1 MNGKRAIAWI
11 MGASL
16 IGQLSCNLPMSV
28 QGPTPVNPQSTLDT
42 VLAPSLAAVAS
53 DTPALTA
60 PSSEAPL
67 PSLTPTPSATPSPT
81 YTFTPTVPM
90 VSVSGNTNCRTGPGT
105 VYDLVFVLTVGQ
117 TAQVVGRDGEGQYWV
132 IRNPS
137 NPANSCWLWGNY
149 ATVTGDWS
157 ALPVIPAPPTPT
169 PAPSFAFSYDFWGV
183 GPGYQCFKFDVRNT
197 GSVIWESY
205 TITLHNTAHGTT
217 ATGSG
222 NEFISYDNWCVSTGS
237 ESDLMPG
244 ETGMASV
251 ITILAYNPAGEAF
264 DATLKLCSE
273 NGLGGT
279 CVSQTVNFTP

>member
-1 MNGKRAIAWI
+1 MNGKRNVAWI
-11 MGASL
+11 TAALLLGL
-16 IGQLSCNLPMSV
+16 LSCNLPISA
-28 QGPTPVNPQSTLDT
+28 QAPTPVSLQ
-42 VLAPSLAAVAS
+42 PSLDIMLASGFPAVAS

-60 PSSEAPL
+60 TPSETPL
-67 PSLTPTPSATPSPT
+67 PSLTPTPSVTPSPT

-169 PAPSFAFSYDFWGV
+169 PAPSFTFSYDFWGV
-183 GPGYQCFKFDVRNT
+183 GPGYQCFKFDVTNT

-222 NEFISYDNWCVSTGS
+222 NEFIGYDNWCISTGS
-237 ESDLMPG
+237 QSDLMPG

-251 ITILAYNPAGEAF
+251 ITFLAYNPAGEAF
-264 DATLKLCSE
+264 DATLKLCSA

-279 CVSQTVNFTP
+279 CLSQTINFTP